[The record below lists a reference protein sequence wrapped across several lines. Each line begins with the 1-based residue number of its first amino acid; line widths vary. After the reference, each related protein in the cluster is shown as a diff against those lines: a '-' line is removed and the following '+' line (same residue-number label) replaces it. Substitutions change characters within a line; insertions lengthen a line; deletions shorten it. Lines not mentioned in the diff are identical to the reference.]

1 MACSIRV
8 KPGNLRSRPSPSV
21 RGGPARRHGN
31 LPRRRCTRRSGGAN
45 LLNCNV
51 VCHIPIETNSA
62 TAAQREAT
70 MWSKARDLS
79 TSRRVIHSFC
89 GQTTPRWA
97 YSRDMEPSPLSIQ
110 SKAPGSGVGGIRANL
125 SATFAR
131 AHLAERRI
139 PRAHERPSRLR
150 SSLPVSRSRQTL
162 TRTHPP
168 VITTGVPHQRK
179 NTQKLHCVAFPQA
192 SQ

>member
-62 TAAQREAT
+62 AAAQREAT
-70 MWSKARDLS
+70 MWSRPATYPHHGVLS
-79 TSRRVIHSFC
+79 TVFVDRRRLDGHIRVIWNRLHLAS
-89 GQTTPRWA
+89 
-97 YSRDMEPSPLSIQ
+97 SRKHPAAE
-110 SKAPGSGVGGIRANL
+110 SGRIRANL

-179 NTQKLHCVAFPQA
+179 NTQKMHCVAFPQA

>member
-62 TAAQREAT
+62 AAAQREAT

-110 SKAPGSGVGGIRANL
+110 SNTRQ
-125 SATFAR
+125 
-131 AHLAERRI
+131 
-139 PRAHERPSRLR
+139 
-150 SSLPVSRSRQTL
+150 RSREESEPTSLQPSPVRISPNVAYPAL
-162 TRTHPP
+162 TNAHR
-168 VITTGVPHQRK
+168 
-179 NTQKLHCVAFPQA
+179 A
-192 SQ
+192 SDHLCRSVGHGKH

>member
-62 TAAQREAT
+62 AAAQRETT

-89 GQTTPRWA
+89 GQTTPRWHIRVIWNRLHLA
-97 YSRDMEPSPLSIQ
+97 SSRKHPAAE
-110 SKAPGSGVGGIRANL
+110 SGRIRANL

-162 TRTHPP
+162 TRTPPP

>member
-62 TAAQREAT
+62 AAAQREAT

-110 SKAPGSGVGGIRANL
+110 SKAPGSGVGKNPSQPLCNL
-125 SATFAR
+125 RPCASRFAR
-131 AHLAERRI
+131 CSWVYLYEVRGRWAWDCRLC
-139 PRAHERPSRLR
+139 RPQRTLR
-150 SSLPVSRSRQTL
+150 QSPLCPF
-162 TRTHPP
+162 
-168 VITTGVPHQRK
+168 
-179 NTQKLHCVAFPQA
+179 AFFAPEA
-192 SQ
+192 YSGGSQGDFS